1 MVPSLVVEHTIFLA
15 EVDTG
20 DLMYFALQT
29 IEVGSFVGGAAC
41 IKLNIAVNKTSKII
55 GVE

>member
-29 IEVGSFVGGAAC
+29 IEVVASWVV
-41 IKLNIAVNKTSKII
+41 LHVSS
-55 GVE
+55 

>member
-1 MVPSLVVEHTIFLA
+1 LV

-29 IEVGSFVGGAAC
+29 IEVGNFVGGAAC